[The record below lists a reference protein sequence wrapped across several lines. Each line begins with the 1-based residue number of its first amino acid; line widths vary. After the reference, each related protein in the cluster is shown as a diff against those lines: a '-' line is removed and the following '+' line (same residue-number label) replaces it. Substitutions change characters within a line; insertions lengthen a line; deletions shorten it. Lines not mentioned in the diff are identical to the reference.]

1 VVYNRVVL
9 AVSCSERIADRLV
22 EASYDPGVVS
32 PSEYGA
38 MIDRELN
45 QWGAIVRETGVQI
58 KP

>member
-1 VVYNRVVL
+1 MVKMNM
-9 AVSCSERIADRLV
+9 SGTIHDRLV
-22 EASYDPGVVS
+22 EASYVPGTAS
-32 PSEYGA
+32 PAEYGA